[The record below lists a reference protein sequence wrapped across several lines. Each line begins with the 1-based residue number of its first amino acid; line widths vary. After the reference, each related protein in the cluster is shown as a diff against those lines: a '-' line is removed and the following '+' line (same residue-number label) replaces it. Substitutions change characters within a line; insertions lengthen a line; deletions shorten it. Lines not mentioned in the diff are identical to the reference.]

1 MIIWWEVGITMIHHN
16 VLTIKELMRRPMF
29 KQAKIVAGEKGI
41 NREIAWVHILE
52 IPNATPF
59 VNPKDLILTTGL
71 GFQQNS
77 EIKLAYIKE
86 LINRNAAGLCVEIGE
101 YLPSLPQD
109 MIDIANKHDFP
120 LIQFNVPVR
129 FVDITQDI
137 HSLLINHQHQIL
149 KALESFSRKLQQLTL
164 ESSDINS
171 ILRLLYDHTSY
182 QVIYYSTIEKNSFFP
197 PMSLEISGNII
208 ESYQHEIEKSKNAN
222 QETCILTTS
231 DKTMI
236 VSQPVICLGQTLS
249 YVGIVVFNQKVEDS
263 LFLMLDYV
271 GKAIAH
277 ILLRKLFLEEKTA
290 ENHNL
295 FINDILQHKVDNEEI
310 ALARIGLR
318 SSNKGNYSFV
328 AGIIEIEHDIARIKE
343 HEIESRNQ
351 DILISLRSLL
361 KKNDL
366 FSLLFLKNNQIYILC
381 IHESFKDDTPTE
393 VIKKSINKA
402 FERLKNTVLY
412 TYPQYV
418 ELHIGFGQIKQ
429 SIVEA
434 TRSFIEAEQ
443 TLDINRVL
451 PSNPFYEDIGIYQLL
466 KGIPDKE
473 MLHDFIEHHLGL
485 ILEFDKK
492 SNYNLLETLNEYL
505 KCQGSKQETA
515 KRLFIHR
522 QTLYY
527 RLEKL
532 EELLGQGFLEPEKRI
547 CLEMALR
554 AHKIVSRTKILIKNK

>member
-1 MIIWWEVGITMIHHN
+1 M
-16 VLTIKELMRRPMF
+16 KRPLF

-71 GFQQNS
+71 GFQQNPQ
-77 EIKLAYIKE
+77 IRLAYIKE
-86 LINRNAAGLCVEIGE
+86 LINRNAAGLCVELGE
-101 YLPSLPQD
+101 YLPSLPKD

-120 LIQFNVPVR
+120 LIQFNEPVR

-137 HSLLINHQHQIL
+137 HSLLINQQHQIL

-164 ESSDINS
+164 ESSDIYS
-171 ILRLLYDHTSY
+171 ILRLLYEHTSY
-182 QVIYYSTIEKNSFFP
+182 QVVYYSTIEKNSFFP
-197 PMSLEISGNII
+197 PMSLAISGNII
-208 ESYQHEIEKSKNAN
+208 EAYQHEIEKNQHAN

-249 YVGIVVFNQKVEDS
+249 YVGIIVYNQKVEDS
-263 LFLMLDYV
+263 LFLMLDYI

-277 ILLRKLFLEEKTA
+277 ILLRKLFLEERTV

-295 FINDILQHKVDNEEI
+295 LINDILQNKVDDEEK

-318 SSNKGNYSFV
+318 PSNKGNYLFV
-328 AGIIEIEHDIARIKE
+328 AGILEIEHDLSRTGE

-361 KKNDL
+361 KKNGL
-366 FSLLFLKNNQIYILC
+366 YSLLFLKNNQIYVLC
-381 IHESFKDDTPTE
+381 IHESFTDVTHSEILKQL
-393 VIKKSINKA
+393 INKA
-402 FERLKNTVLY
+402 FEQLKISAQY
-412 TYPQYV
+412 TFPENV
-418 ELHIGFGQIKQ
+418 ILHIGFGQIKQ
-429 SIVEA
+429 SIIDA
-434 TRSFIEAEQ
+434 TKSFIEAGQ
-443 TLDINRVL
+443 TLDINRIL
-451 PSNPFYEDIGIYQLL
+451 PSTPFYEDIGIYQLI

-473 MLHDFIEHHLGL
+473 MLQGFIDQNLGS

-492 SNYNLLETLNEYL
+492 SNYNLLETLDEYL
-505 KCQGSKQETA
+505 RCRGSKQETA
-515 KRLFIHR
+515 KNLFIHR

-532 EELLGQGFLEPEKRI
+532 EELLGPDFLESDKRI
-547 CLEMALR
+547 CLEMALKAYQVIPR
-554 AHKIVSRTKILIKNK
+554 PKKLVKS